1 MILIPVTF
9 PSHKVLKIFRAL
21 ISMNR
26 LQTGRLKTMVIVGTI
41 MLVLAAFMI
50 WQVFKTKVKNN
61 EGMANHDYSLFQ
73 NHTLRE
79 LAESC
84 GIMIGTAVSYFPLSE
99 EEYASVL
106 AREFNV
112 ITPENEMKFYMI
124 HPHRMVYNFS
134 MADSMVSFAE
144 EHEMKVRGHTLV
156 WHNQLPDWVVNGNF
170 TREEWINILRDHIF
184 TVVGHYRGKI
194 YAWDVVNE
202 AFNDDGTLRDTV
214 WLRSIGPEYIEL
226 AFRWAH
232 EADPDALLFYNDY
245 GAEGINRKSDAIYNL
260 VKSLLEKGVP
270 IHGVGLQ
277 MHIRVEWY
285 PDPQSVAENIRR
297 FRELGLRVEIT
308 EMDVAIKLPV
318 SEEELTKQAEIYNE
332 IFKRYLDSDSPQA
345 FIMWGFTDK
354 HSWIPYAFPGYGA
367 ALVFDDSYNPKPAY
381 YALIEAMLKKQ
392 A

>member
-1 MILIPVTF
+1 
-9 PSHKVLKIFRAL
+9 
-21 ISMNR
+21 MNR
-26 LQTGRLKTMVIVGTI
+26 LQTGRLKTVVIVGTI
-41 MLVLAAFMI
+41 MLILATFII
-50 WQVFKTKVKNN
+50 WQVFKTRVKNN
-61 EGMANHDYSLFQ
+61 EGMVNHDYSLFQ

-84 GIMIGTAVSYFPLSE
+84 GIMIGTAVSYFPLGE
-99 EEYASVL
+99 EEYASILV
-106 AREFNV
+106 REFNV
-112 ITPENEMKFYMI
+112 ITPENEMKFYAI

-202 AFNDDGTLRDTV
+202 AFNDDGTLRNTV
-214 WLRSIGPEYIEL
+214 WLRNIGPEYIEL

-270 IHGVGLQ
+270 IHGIGLQ
-277 MHIRVEWY
+277 MHIRVEWH

-308 EMDVAIKLPV
+308 EMDVAIRLPV
-318 SEEELTKQAEIYNE
+318 SEEELTKQAEIYKE
-332 IFKRYLDSDSPQA
+332 IFKAYLDSDSPQA

-367 ALVFDDSYNPKPAY
+367 ALVFDENYNPKPAY
-381 YALIEAMLKKQ
+381 YALIEAMLEKQ